1 LLPKSF
7 KEWLLILL
15 IILTSGYFIYEK
27 MEQRRIAVIG
37 PVEEQPVQES
47 TNIPSL
53 QRDDYDIQPVARY
66 ALRAKVLSAERYRMG
81 RMSDL
86 SPLDL
91 ALGWGPMSRNDVI
104 EKLDIRQGNRWYY
117 YRWEGTPPISPAD
130 IIRSS
135 ANTHL
140 VPASDSVKS
149 RLLKVRTG
157 EIVKLKGYLI
167 NIKHRDGWTWNT
179 SLTREDSG
187 AGSCELMWVE
197 EAFIEN

>member
-1 LLPKSF
+1 MLPKSF

-167 NIKHRDGWTWNT
+167 NIKHRDG
-179 SLTREDSG
+179 
-187 AGSCELMWVE
+187 CELPQIKCYRRV
-197 EAFIEN
+197 A

>member
-1 LLPKSF
+1 MLPKTL

-15 IILTSGYFIYEK
+15 IFVSFGYIIYEK
-27 MEQRRIAVIG
+27 LEQKRIAAIG

-47 TNIPSL
+47 TNTPSL
-53 QRDDYDIQPVARY
+53 QRDDYNIQPVARY
-66 ALRAKVLSAERYRMG
+66 ALRAKVLSTERYRMG

-91 ALGWGPMSRNDVI
+91 ALGWGPMSRNEVI
-104 EKLDIRQGNRWYY
+104 EKLDIRQSNRWYY
-117 YRWEGTPPISPAD
+117 YSWEDKPPIDPAD
-130 IIRSS
+130 IVRSS

-140 VPASDSVKS
+140 VPANDSVKS
-149 RLLKVRTG
+149 RLFKVRAG

-167 NIKHRDGWTWNT
+167 NIKHRDGWTWNS

-197 EAFIEN
+197 EAVVEN

>member
-1 LLPKSF
+1 MPKTF

-15 IILTSGYFIYEK
+15 VLITFGYFIHEK
-27 MEQRRIAVIG
+27 LEQKRIAGIG
-37 PVEEQPVQES
+37 PVEEQPVQEN
-47 TNIPSL
+47 TDAPAI
-53 QRDDYDIQPVARY
+53 QKADYTIEPVARY
-66 ALRAKVLSAERYRMG
+66 AVRAKILSSERYRTG

-86 SPLDL
+86 APIDF
-91 ALGWGPMSRNDVI
+91 ALGWGRMSHNEVI
-104 EKLDIRQGNRWYY
+104 EKLDIRQSNRWYY
-117 YRWEGTPPISPAD
+117 YYWEDRPPIDPAD

-140 VPASDSVKS
+140 VPASDNVKS
-149 RLLKVRTG
+149 RLFKVRAG

-197 EAFIEN
+197 EAVVEN

>member
-1 LLPKSF
+1 M
-7 KEWLLILL
+7 ILL

>member
-1 LLPKSF
+1 
-7 KEWLLILL
+7 LILL

>member
-15 IILTSGYFIYEK
+15 IILTFGYFIYEK
-27 MEQRRIAVIG
+27 MEQRRIAAIG

-66 ALRAKVLSAERYRMG
+66 AIRAKVLSAERYRMG

-86 SPLDL
+86 SPIDL

-104 EKLDIRQGNRWYY
+104 EKLDIRQSNRWYY
-117 YRWEGTPPISPAD
+117 YHWEGTPPIDPVD

-140 VPASDSVKS
+140 VFASDSVKS

>member
-1 LLPKSF
+1 MLPKSF

>member
-1 LLPKSF
+1 MLPKSF

-15 IILTSGYFIYEK
+15 IILTFGYFIYEK
-27 MEQRRIAVIG
+27 MEQRRIAAIG

-66 ALRAKVLSAERYRMG
+66 AIRAKVLSAERYRMG

-86 SPLDL
+86 SPIDL

-104 EKLDIRQGNRWYY
+104 EKLDIRQSNRWYY
-117 YRWEGTPPISPAD
+117 YHWEGTPPIDPVD

-140 VPASDSVKS
+140 VFASDSVKS

-157 EIVKLKGYLI
+157 EIVNLKGYLV
-167 NIKHRDGWTWNT
+167 NVRHRDGWMWNT

>member
-1 LLPKSF
+1 MLPKSF

-15 IILTSGYFIYEK
+15 IILTFGYFIYEK
-27 MEQRRIAVIG
+27 MEQRRIAAIG

-66 ALRAKVLSAERYRMG
+66 AIRAKVLSAERYRMG

-86 SPLDL
+86 SPIDL

-104 EKLDIRQGNRWYY
+104 EKLDIRQSNRWYY
-117 YRWEGTPPISPAD
+117 YHWEGTPPIDPVD

-140 VPASDSVKS
+140 VFASDSVKS

>member
-1 LLPKSF
+1 MLPKSF

-15 IILTSGYFIYEK
+15 IILTFGYFIYEK
-27 MEQRRIAVIG
+27 MEQRRIAAIG

-66 ALRAKVLSAERYRMG
+66 AIRAKVLSAERYRMG

-91 ALGWGPMSRNDVI
+91 ALGWGPMSCNDVI
-104 EKLDIRQGNRWYY
+104 EKLDIRQSNRWYY
-117 YRWEGTPPISPAD
+117 YRWEGKPPIAPAD

-140 VPASDSVKS
+140 VFASDNVKS
-149 RLLKVRTG
+149 RLLKVRAG
-157 EIVKLKGYLI
+157 EIVKLKGYLV
-167 NIKHRDGWTWNT
+167 NVRHRDGWTWNT

-197 EAFIEN
+197 EAFIEH